1 MSKIYECSIC
11 YCVNAV
17 SKMHCSACGTIPAQY
32 SVTKRPA
39 RLLSQ
44 DLGDIINGWLSVV
57 SAIGCDR
64 TERHRTCK
72 RVLRTVSADYYA
84 SVD

>member
-1 MSKIYECSIC
+1 MSKTYECPIC
-11 YCVNAV
+11 YAVNIATKV
-17 SKMHCSACGTIPAQY
+17 QCSCCGTIPAQY
-32 SVTKRPA
+32 SLSKKPA

-44 DLGDIINGWLSVV
+44 DIGDVINGFISVV

-72 RVLRTVSADYYA
+72 RVLRTVPADYYA
-84 SVD
+84 SID